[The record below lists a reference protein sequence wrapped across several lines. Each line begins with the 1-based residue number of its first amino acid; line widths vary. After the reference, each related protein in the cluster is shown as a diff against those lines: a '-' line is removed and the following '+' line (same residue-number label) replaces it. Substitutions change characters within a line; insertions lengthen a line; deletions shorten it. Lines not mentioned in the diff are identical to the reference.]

1 MPTSIPRIPSNT
13 RCITAAERQGQ
24 RWKGRPS
31 GRLFFLATP
40 AAGRSCRGRGQKRQR
55 PGIVSAPPDRHAR
68 QVSRLVGP
76 GHPISARQDDI
87 GFPRGAGGGRPPA
100 RRNRPDPRR
109 DVPASAARSDPGSKA
124 RLAVIP
130 AFLSLRCHARQP
142 EAARRRGG
150 SLSRLKAG
158 PPSIRMAALP
168 KSSATDAAAM
178 SPASGKPRTT
188 LLGGPEGRLA
198 RVLSLTSEFPAA
210 AVASS
215 RGRNGRKILP
225 RNLPI

>member
-1 MPTSIPRIPSNT
+1 MERPPFG
-13 RCITAAERQGQ
+13 AA
-24 RWKGRPS
+24 
-31 GRLFFLATP
+31 FFLATP
-40 AAGRSCRGRGQKRQR
+40 AAGRSCRGRGQKRRR

-68 QVSRLVGP
+68 QVSRPAGP
-76 GHPISARQDDI
+76 GHPSSARQDDI
-87 GFPRGAGGGRPPA
+87 GFPRGRGRSPA
-100 RRNRPDPRR
+100 RAPEQ
-109 DVPASAARSDPGSKA
+109 ARSPPQRPGKRGQVRSGQQSEA
-124 RLAVIP
+124 GRYPCVPVAALP
-130 AFLSLRCHARQP
+130 CRQP

-188 LLGGPEGRLA
+188 LLGGPEGRPA

>member
-1 MPTSIPRIPSNT
+1 MERPPFG
-13 RCITAAERQGQ
+13 AA
-24 RWKGRPS
+24 
-31 GRLFFLATP
+31 FFLATP
-40 AAGRSCRGRGQKRQR
+40 AAGRSCRARGQKRRR

-68 QVSRLVGP
+68 QVSRPAGP
-76 GHPISARQDDI
+76 VIPVLQGRTISVSR
-87 GFPRGAGGGRPPA
+87 GGRGRSPA
-100 RRNRPDPRR
+100 R
-109 DVPASAARSDPGSKA
+109 ALEQARSPPQRPGKRGQVRSGQQSTA
-124 RLAVIP
+124 GRYPCVPVAALP
-130 AFLSLRCHARQP
+130 CRQP
-142 EAARRRGG
+142 EAARRQGG

-188 LLGGPEGRLA
+188 LLGGPEGRPA

-215 RGRNGRKILP
+215 RGRKGRKILP